1 MRYKVYIPSKGRAGR
16 VTTDQL
22 FIKSTI
28 VCPESEVDLY
38 KKHHDTVIGVP
49 DTVKGI
55 TKTRNWILNNI
66 EDEWHIQ
73 VDDDALSFHC
83 FESGKMYKFI
93 DPEKIHEIVD
103 NQFQMCE
110 DWELKAWGFSLAA
123 DYKFYREYTP
133 FSSQGVVGANIIGI
147 IKNPI
152 RFDERL
158 KVKEDYDYSMQ
169 HIFKYKG
176 ILRFMKYG
184 IDVVHLTNE
193 GGCVA
198 YRTKE
203 TEMEAYNILLNKWG
217 KKVVKLQNNKNFCR
231 MISPRKGV

>member
-1 MRYKVYIPSKGRAGR
+1 MRYTVYIPSKGRAGK
-16 VTTDQL
+16 VTTHHL
-22 FIKSTI
+22 FLDSTI
-28 VCPESEVDLY
+28 VCPESEVHLY
-38 KKHHDTVIGVP
+38 EEHHNKVIGVP
-49 DTVKGI
+49 DDVKGI

-73 VDDDALSFHC
+73 VDDDALSFHM
-83 FESGKMYKFI
+83 FEGGKMRKFI
-93 DPEKIHEIVD
+93 DPQKIHEIID
-103 NQFQMCE
+103 NQFQLCE
-110 DWELKAWGFSLAA
+110 DWGLKAWGFSLAA

-133 FSSQGVVGANIIGI
+133 FSTQGVIGANIIGI
-147 IKNPI
+147 IKNEL

-169 HIFKYKG
+169 HIAKYKG
-176 ILRFMKYG
+176 VLRCMKYG

-198 YRTKE
+198 YRTKD
-203 TEMEAYNILLNKWG
+203 TEMEAYNVLVQKWG
-217 KKVVKLQNNKNFCR
+217 RKVVKLQNNKNFVK